1 MKLVRPVY
9 IDGAS
14 QFSLLWRC
22 TLIHIINIIVRLL
35 TIKIWDGIRSTL
47 CSGVDTVFDNMPM
60 ELAVSF
66 LDEGHGAPVRYT
78 PKGRT
83 KYRAN
88 EVSCT

>member
-1 MKLVRPVY
+1 MER
-9 IDGAS
+9 ANF
-14 QFSLLWRC
+14 FSCRC
-22 TLIHIINIIVRLL
+22 TLIHIINITVRLL

-47 CSGVDTVFDNMPM
+47 CSRVDAVSDNMPM

-66 LDEGHGAPVRYT
+66 LDEDHGAPVRYT
-78 PKGRT
+78 PEGRT